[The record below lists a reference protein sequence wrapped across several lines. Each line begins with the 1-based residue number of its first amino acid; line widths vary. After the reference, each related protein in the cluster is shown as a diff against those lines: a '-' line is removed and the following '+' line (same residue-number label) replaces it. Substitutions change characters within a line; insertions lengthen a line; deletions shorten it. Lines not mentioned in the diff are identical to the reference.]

1 MWAALLFYLIP
12 TPTVCSPP
20 FPQEHQ
26 TCSPRGRRRGRG
38 RGGGGGPRG
47 GGDGPRRR
55 RRSGGSGS
63 SGRRA
68 PSPRARR
75 RRGPAPAGPG
85 HTPKRPIHGKRRYGT
100 LLGIPSHGDL
110 LISRRIFPD
119 PVAPGSSPAPG
130 VEAKGGIVSDF
141 FPVAIDNACRFPF
154 APAPIVLR
162 TFIPLRRSSVP
173 CTSAH
178 IRFARTPATRQA
190 NAENRSSTPPPM
202 TRQLVPLLPRPPPPW
217 RGGASSPTAR
227 IDRSLG
233 ARHQTKAPGSCG
245 PAAAGR
251 GEGAVARGGGRER
264 GEPPAR
270 HRDRA
275 PPAGALSPLRWSSL
289 PRVKPI
295 MDAARG
301 VPAPSPPP
309 PRNR

>member
-1 MWAALLFYLIP
+1 LKRLPLRRRPIMWAALLFYLIP

-141 FPVAIDNACRFPF
+141 FSVAIDMLVVSLSPPPLSYFAHLYPF
-154 APAPIVLR
+154 DVHRYPARLR
-162 TFIPLRRSSVP
+162 TFVLPVP
-173 CTSAH
+173 
-178 IRFARTPATRQA
+178 PATRQA
-190 NAENRSSTPPPM
+190 NAENRSSTPPP
-202 TRQLVPLLPRPPPPW
+202 
-217 RGGASSPTAR
+217 
-227 IDRSLG
+227 
-233 ARHQTKAPGSCG
+233 
-245 PAAAGR
+245 
-251 GEGAVARGGGRER
+251 
-264 GEPPAR
+264 
-270 HRDRA
+270 
-275 PPAGALSPLRWSSL
+275 
-289 PRVKPI
+289 
-295 MDAARG
+295 
-301 VPAPSPPP
+301 
-309 PRNR
+309 